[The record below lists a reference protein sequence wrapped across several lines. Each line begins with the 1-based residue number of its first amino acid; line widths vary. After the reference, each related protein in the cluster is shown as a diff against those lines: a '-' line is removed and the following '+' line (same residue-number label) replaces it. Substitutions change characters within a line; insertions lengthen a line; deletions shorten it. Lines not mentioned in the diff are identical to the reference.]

1 MNEQL
6 QALTFHY
13 VYFTDGTESS
23 QNPNVVVVALTFGI
37 ADKVSIHVQ

>member
-6 QALTFHY
+6 QALTSHY

-23 QNPNVVVVALTFGI
+23 QNLNVVVALTFGI
-37 ADKVSIHVQ
+37 DDKVSIHIQ